1 MKIIL
6 IQFKKLFL
14 PVFLCLFTLCLIIF
28 SSQNL
33 IAAKNGLMIWA
44 NSIVPSLLPF
54 FITTELLMH
63 TPVVNY
69 LGKLLD
75 KFMKPIFNVSGIGA
89 FPFIM
94 GIISGY
100 PTGAKIVSTFK
111 DNNICSTAECE
122 RLLAFTNNSG
132 PLFIIGT
139 VGISIFGDTR
149 IGLLLLLIHI
159 ISSVLVGIIFRFWKY
174 NDKIYCKTSKNCTLN
189 NSNLTISN
197 LGEILGNSITKSIN
211 TVVTIGGFVVI
222 FSVFLS
228 ILENSGVLTL
238 LSNFLYKLLSIFGFD
253 FNNIHALTSG
263 LFEITNGLNKL
274 GIISNS
280 FASNSIIIASF
291 LLGFGG
297 LSVSLQVLSIIS
309 KSNLSIKPY
318 LYGKFLHGIIASI
331 ITFIIINNFNFFSID
346 IPHTFSTN
354 VNSLN
359 INYINNHFYIICGT
373 LILLMFILLRIKKK
387 KYSS

>member
-1 MKIIL
+1 MKIIF
-6 IQFKKLFL
+6 IQLKKLFL
-14 PVFLCLFTLCLIIF
+14 PVFLCLFTLSLVVF
-28 SSQNL
+28 SRQNL

-44 NSIVPSLLPF
+44 NSVVPSLLPF

-75 KFMKPIFNVSGIGA
+75 KFMKPVFNVSGIGA

-149 IGLLLLLIHI
+149 IGLLLLSIHI
-159 ISSVLVGIIFRFWKY
+159 ISSILVGFIFRFWKY
-174 NDKIYCKTSKNCTLN
+174 KDTTTYKTPNNPVLN
-189 NSNLTISN
+189 TSNLTISN
-197 LGEILGNSITKSIN
+197 LGEVLGNSITKSIN
-211 TVVTIGGFVVI
+211 TIVTIGGFVVI
-222 FSVFLS
+222 FSVLLS
-228 ILENSGVLTL
+228 ILESSHILTII
-238 LSNFLYKLLSIFGFD
+238 SNFLYEFLQIFGFD
-253 FNNIHALTSG
+253 FNNVNALTSG

-280 FASNSIIIASF
+280 YASNSIIISSF

-297 LSVSLQVLSIIS
+297 ISVLLQVLSIIS

-331 ITFIIINNFNFFSID
+331 ITFVIINNFNFFNID
-346 IPHTFSTN
+346 ISPIFSTN

-359 INYINNHFYIICGT
+359 INYINNYFYIICAILILFI
-373 LILLMFILLRIKKK
+373 LILLHLKKK
-387 KYSS
+387 KCTN